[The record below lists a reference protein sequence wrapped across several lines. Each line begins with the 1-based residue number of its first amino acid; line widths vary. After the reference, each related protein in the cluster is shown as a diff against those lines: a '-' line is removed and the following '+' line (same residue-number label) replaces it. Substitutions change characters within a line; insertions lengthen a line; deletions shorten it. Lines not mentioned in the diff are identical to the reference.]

1 MLLEGGGT
9 MSSVQADI
17 FSPAFT
23 ATPYSTYAYLRAEAP
38 IHRVTLPDDQTV
50 WLITHYDDVVAV
62 LKDPRFIKN
71 WRNAMTEEQL
81 AQMPSFPQAMGFL
94 HQHMLA
100 LDPPDHTR
108 LRTLIHKAFT
118 PRLIEQLRPRI
129 QEIADTLLDAVQPNG
144 AMDLID
150 DYALPLPST
159 VIAELLGVP
168 VEDQN
173 KFRAWANILA
183 PGEPS
188 PDRLQQIAPAMQ
200 AFFAYFA
207 AMFAQR
213 RAHPTE
219 DLISK
224 LMEVE
229 EAGDK
234 LSERE
239 LFSMLYVLLIAG
251 HDPPVYLIGNG
262 MLALLQYPDQ
272 LEHLKQSPELISSA
286 IEELLRYVSPVETST
301 MRFARE
307 DVEIGGVVIGK
318 GEQVLVVIASA
329 NHDERRFA
337 DPERLDLTRGNNR
350 HVAFGRGIHHC
361 LGTRLARLEGQIAI
375 STLLRRMPNLQLAV
389 APEIPDSRPTHRF
402 YKLSVTF

>member
-1 MLLEGGGT
+1 
-9 MSSVQADI
+9 MSSIQASI
-17 FSPAFT
+17 FSPALT
-23 ATPYSTYAYLRAEAP
+23 ATPYSAYAHLRAEAP
-38 IHRVTLPDDQTV
+38 IHLVRLPDGGTV
-50 WLITHYDDVVAV
+50 WLITRYEDVVAV

-71 WRNAMTEEQL
+71 WRNTMTEEQL
-81 AQMPSFPQAMGFL
+81 AQMPSFPQALEFL
-94 HQHMLA
+94 RQHMFTM
-100 LDPPDHTR
+100 DPPDHTR
-108 LRTLIHKAFT
+108 LRTLVHKAFT
-118 PRLIEQLRPRI
+118 PRLVEQLRPRI
-129 QEIADTLLDAVQPNG
+129 QAIADTLLDAVQPNG

-168 VEDQN
+168 DEDQD
-173 KFRAWANILA
+173 KFRAWAKILA
-183 PGEPS
+183 SGEPS
-188 PDRLQQIAPAMQ
+188 PERLQQMAPAMQ

-207 AMFAQR
+207 ALFAQR

-224 LMEVE
+224 LIEVE

-239 LFSMLYVLLIAG
+239 LFSMLFVLLVAG
-251 HDPPVYLIGNG
+251 HDPPVHLIGNG
-262 MLALLQYPDQ
+262 MQALLQHPNQ
-272 LEHLKQSPELISSA
+272 LEHLKQNPKLITLA

-307 DVEIGGVVIGK
+307 DVEIGGVVIAK

-337 DPERLDLTRGNNR
+337 DPERLDLTRGDNR

-375 STLLRRMPNLQLAV
+375 STLLRRMPNLQLTV
-389 APEIPDSRPTHRF
+389 TPETPESRPTQRF
-402 YKLSVTF
+402 YKLPVTF